1 MARSYFNYGP
11 YLQRRI
17 NGVTSD
23 STTRAWTVSTYQGG
37 YSRPKPTNLLASQ
50 TNHSASETRK
60 DTTTV
65 TLPNGNV
72 TPVTDYIAAGN
83 STSSVAYEIGVADS
97 RAASNLR
104 QVIKDMTWDTAVF
117 GAELGK
123 TLGFFLDTGRHLVQ
137 AYRAARRG
145 DVLGLSE
152 LYHRYDY
159 RGKRRPP
166 AYKRVANVWLQWRYA
181 VRPALMDLNDALT
194 ELYSSGLR
202 PVILTARGQGQ
213 EYVDTVLQSGTW
225 NQLPLM
231 KRRTGYVRV
240 EYGAYYTLSSGHSLT
255 RLGLTNLPALLW
267 ELTPYSFVVDNVL
280 PIGTYLSGL
289 DATYGCTFLA
299 GYKVEAHNWG
309 EHVFWGNGQDHA
321 TIKSYSRSPITSFPG
336 MPPPAFQRPKGDLPS
351 KVVDVIALLS
361 QVVKRGG

>member
-1 MARSYFNYGP
+1 MARSNFQQGP
-11 YLQRRI
+11 YLLRRI
-17 NGVTSD
+17 NGVVSE
-23 STTRAWTVSTYQGG
+23 STTRSWTISSNQSGS
-37 YSRPKPTNLLASQ
+37 SRPKPANLLLGQ
-50 TNHSASETRK
+50 TSHSASETRK
-60 DTTTV
+60 TTTTV
-65 TLPNGNV
+65 TLPNGNSV
-72 TPVTDYIAAGN
+72 PVTDYIAAGN
-83 STSSVAYEIGVADS
+83 STSSVSYAVGVADS

-104 QVIKDMTWDTAVF
+104 QVVKDMTWDTAVF

-123 TLGFFLDTGRHLVQ
+123 TLAFFLETGRHLVQ

-145 DVLGLSE
+145 DVFGLSE
-152 LYHRYDY
+152 LYHAYDF

-166 AYKRVANVWLQWRYA
+166 SYKRVANVWLQWRYA

-194 ELYSSGLR
+194 ELASSGLR

-213 EYVDTVLQSGTW
+213 EYVDEVLQSGQW
-225 NQLPLM
+225 NSLPLM
-231 KRRTGYVRV
+231 KRRQGYVRV
-240 EYGAYYTLSSGHSLT
+240 EHGAYYTLSSGHSLT

-267 ELTPYSFVVDNVL
+267 ELTPYSFVIDNLL

-299 GYKVEAHNWG
+299 GYRVERHKWG
-309 EHVFWGNGQDHA
+309 EHVYWGSGQDHA
-321 TIKSYSRSPITSFPG
+321 LINSYSRSPLLSFPG